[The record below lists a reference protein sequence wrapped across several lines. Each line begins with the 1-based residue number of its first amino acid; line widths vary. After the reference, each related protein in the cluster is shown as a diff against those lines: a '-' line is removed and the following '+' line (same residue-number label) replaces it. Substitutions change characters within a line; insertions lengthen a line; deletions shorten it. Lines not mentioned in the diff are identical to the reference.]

1 MARLEE
7 SEYLCDSIVDLQDN
21 EAYMQSAKTVPQ
33 SCTNY
38 IKQSTG
44 IVSYVKEVKK
54 RDVIFYSGTAMQIS
68 FFMESLIAS
77 PHLTDIADSFALSA
91 SERDLKLGGYLQM
104 CLFACSMPFCLIVGN
119 LGDRFDR
126 KRIIM
131 IFSCIGAMGNV
142 LMILSRNYGLFLLLR
157 AITTASNG
165 TSNVFMSIV
174 AQLYPPQERAKLIG
188 QYNAFLGVGV
198 GLGVLISVTVGQV
211 LGWRFAFVSVG
222 LIQFVAISVFW
233 CNVPNDKGLA
243 QVTFSGWSDEGDEE
257 RLPTK
262 KILQHVFVNFT
273 NLVIFV
279 QACFAG
285 LPIALFAVFF
295 LDFLV
300 EDAHAP
306 SKGEALAV
314 SSFFGI
320 GLVIG
325 QTKLSALISL
335 FKIPL
340 FSDDAVTY
348 VCISLF
354 YTIPIIPMFW
364 VWTSSFTWGMSVA
377 LLVAG
382 FFSGLQMISI
392 RTFLMNSNPTSV
404 HSSVFSV
411 YSVSD
416 AVSRGPLVFVI
427 SLFITKVDRSVALS
441 FANFVWSVPAIIF
454 FFLFITQRIK
464 S

>member
-1 MARLEE
+1 MAKLEE
-7 SEYLCDSIVDLQDN
+7 SDYLCDPMVDPQEN
-21 EAYMQSAKTVPQ
+21 QVFMQSPKMIPQ
-33 SCTNY
+33 ACKNY
-38 IKQSTG
+38 IMQSTG
-44 IVSYVKEVKK
+44 IVSFVKEVKK
-54 RDVIFYSGTAMQIS
+54 RDLIFYSGTVMQIS

-104 CLFACSMPFCLIVGN
+104 CLFACSMPFCLLVGN

-142 LMILSRNYGLFLLLR
+142 LMIMSRNYALFLFLR

-198 GLGVLISVTVGQV
+198 GLGVLISVTVGQIF
-211 LGWRFAFVSVG
+211 GWRLAFVSVG
-222 LIQFVAISVFW
+222 LVQIAAIAVFW
-233 CNVPNDKGLA
+233 LNVPNDRGLA
-243 QVTFSGWSDEGDEE
+243 QVTFSGWSDDGNEE
-257 RLPTK
+257 RLPTE
-262 KILQHVFVNFT
+262 KILKLVFVNFR

-279 QACFAG
+279 QAFFAG

-320 GLVIG
+320 GLVVG

-340 FSDDAVTY
+340 FLDDAVTY
-348 VCISLF
+348 FCISLF
-354 YTIPIIPMFW
+354 YTIPIMPMFW
-364 VWTSSFTWGMSVA
+364 VWTSPFTWSMSVA
-377 LLVAG
+377 LLIAG
-382 FFSGLQMISI
+382 VFSGLQMISV

-427 SLFITKVDRSVALS
+427 SLFITKVDRATALS
-441 FANFVWSVPAIIF
+441 FANLVWGVPAIIF
-454 FFLFITQRIK
+454 FLLFISQRIK
-464 S
+464 A